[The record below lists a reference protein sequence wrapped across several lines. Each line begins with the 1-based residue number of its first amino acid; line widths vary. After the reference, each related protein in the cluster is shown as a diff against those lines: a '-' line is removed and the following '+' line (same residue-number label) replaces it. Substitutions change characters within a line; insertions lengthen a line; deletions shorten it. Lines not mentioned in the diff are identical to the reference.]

1 MNAQQTMNLKL
12 FSLVRPTKDGEDHL
26 IYNPCDGW
34 RVVEWDD
41 ADQVFRMFMGDPLD
55 ANYAV
60 FWTELPSTYSMCAM
74 AQAIACQEVRFDSLI
89 ESEKPLILTE
99 QAQVV

>member
-41 ADQVFRMFMGDPLD
+41 ADQVFRMFMGDSLD

-74 AQAIACQEVRFDSLI
+74 AQAIACQEVRFDAVVERDKPNILI
-89 ESEKPLILTE
+89 ER
-99 QAQVV
+99 